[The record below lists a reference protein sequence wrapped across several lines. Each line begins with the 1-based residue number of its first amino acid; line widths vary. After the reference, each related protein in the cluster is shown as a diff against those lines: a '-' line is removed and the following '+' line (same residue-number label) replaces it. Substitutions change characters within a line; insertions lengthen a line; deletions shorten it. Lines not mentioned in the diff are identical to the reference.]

1 MARRFFDPLPRSVS
15 ETAGRRTALRESAWR
30 FRVERPL
37 DADRATLRNRSG
49 VGIRH
54 KTGARAQGVLY
65 DREVIETGTR
75 WSFKVMVDWRLAGAE
90 APEVE
95 GILGYVLSEHWAHGR
110 CWLGGDVA
118 RGFGWCHLEDLTSY
132 RVSVEQE
139 AGAASRTGGL
149 PPPLQETPTV
159 PPTKSWSFRTFDVC
173 IRFGE
178 YRPDDD
184 TAWGVDTL
192 SIGAHSAEAGRQQ
205 TGTGIWAVPPWIA
218 DAVPPSLPT
227 DRVIVMGEGSPVI
240 PGSSLRGAM
249 RHAHSRAVRA
259 AGEPVFDPHTVDG
272 DVPPNDLGG
281 RLFGTVTRSSTVL
294 IRDAVSDQGEP
305 WTAARFHMH
314 AEDEFSAGSYGSAK
328 RDAVRLLSGEFHT
341 QIVVEGAS
349 AQDADETAGQIRR
362 LIGLGELVR
371 LPVGGHKTRGAGWG
385 RWVCQE
391 SPVDVTAQR
400 RWEPSETSP
409 LARPAETSRAGQLP
423 QGATWKQD
431 SQHVWITSSTGTVY
445 ADMLDLQTASTVPD
459 LSGLG
464 AFIAWWCEPAIDF
477 ALATAPD
484 VFGRELPSTDP
495 LQVDEVVFFFEKG
508 CAQVARTANGL
519 RWVRLQE
526 HPERVDG
533 AVCAEARGVPA
544 RLHGGGARFDVSRT
558 DRAGVVIREWVADGA
573 IIGFTLEADGKEHEP
588 GARE

>member
-1 MARRFFDPLPRSVS
+1 MTPTAFSVFTGVLVQDSALSVSGVDRVSTSDRPFTIVDGTPVLSGRALKGAAVAMARRFFDPLPRSVS

-272 DVPPNDLGG
+272 DVPPMTSAADCL
-281 RLFGTVTRSSTVL
+281 
-294 IRDAVSDQGEP
+294 EP
-305 WTAARFHMH
+305 SREAARCL
-314 AEDEFSAGSYGSAK
+314 SATPY
-328 RDAVRLLSGEFHT
+328 RTR
-341 QIVVEGAS
+341 AS
-349 AQDADETAGQIRR
+349 R
-362 LIGLGELVR
+362 
-371 LPVGGHKTRGAGWG
+371 
-385 RWVCQE
+385 
-391 SPVDVTAQR
+391 
-400 RWEPSETSP
+400 
-409 LARPAETSRAGQLP
+409 GQLP
-423 QGATWKQD
+423 D
-431 SQHVWITSSTGTVY
+431 STCMPKTSSVRAPTGRPNATRCDCS
-445 ADMLDLQTASTVPD
+445 AASSTPRSW
-459 LSGLG
+459 LK
-464 AFIAWWCEPAIDF
+464 EPAPK
-477 ALATAPD
+477 TPMKRP
-484 VFGRELPSTDP
+484 GKS
-495 LQVDEVVFFFEKG
+495 
-508 CAQVARTANGL
+508 
-519 RWVRLQE
+519 
-526 HPERVDG
+526 
-533 AVCAEARGVPA
+533 GV
-544 RLHGGGARFDVSRT
+544 
-558 DRAGVVIREWVADGA
+558 
-573 IIGFTLEADGKEHEP
+573 
-588 GARE
+588 